1 MDKLE
6 KMKNSCAE
14 FAQDLKTGNVV
25 WNYFGLKTFRTKVNI
40 FGYLNIFFDEIGLQF
55 ILEGYHPN
63 LMSLQSETAKEAA
76 FEALELVKN
85 EAQKL
90 LDALSEPKEEMPKT
104 KALYSKAE
112 KEFWETMKQHK
123 AHMAVREKELE
134 DFLQKLQKE
143 YESNQSHW
151 VKIDPTY
158 LPSKEVFA
166 VNEEGEGISGQIVK
180 HNKGFLMCV
189 SELDSISNPT
199 HYLEYE
205 TILKLIPKP

>member
-76 FEALELVKN
+76 FEALELVKK

-90 LDALSEPKEEMPKT
+90 VDALSEPKEIDFETASENDLSKHIVNAMMQNVK
-104 KALYSKAE
+104 KEISALSKSP
-112 KEFWETMKQHK
+112 WKQ
-123 AHMAVREKELE
+123 
-134 DFLQKLQKE
+134 
-143 YESNQSHW
+143 
-151 VKIDPTY
+151 IDPNN
-158 LPSKEVFA
+158 LPHKEVFS
-166 VNEEGEGISGQIVK
+166 VNEKGEGIAGQIVK

-189 SELDSISNPT
+189 SELDSTRNPT